1 MRVKIYFYLKKII
14 YIYNKFVLGFHTPG
28 VQTALLQLA
37 PAYTGIITGIA
48 FGFVAI
54 FCIINKVLS
63 NYIVQSGSVH
73 EWMIVFW
80 IAAFIAILPISFFT
94 LWGSADRQPWAT
106 STELAKMSTNK
117 KADVEDN

>member
-1 MRVKIYFYLKKII
+1 M
-14 YIYNKFVLGFHTPG
+14 HTPG

-54 FCIINKVLS
+54 FGIINKVLS
-63 NYIVQSGSVH
+63 NYIVQSGTVH

-80 IAAFIAILPISFFT
+80 IAAFIAILPVGFFT
-94 LWGSADRQPWAT
+94 LWGSADRQLWAT
-106 STELAKMSTNK
+106 SPETRASADKTI
-117 KADVEDN
+117 DVEWINDHDLSKVKIISNNSKEKN